1 MFGFLLIWYAVLTF
15 SNRVSSRHV
24 QWMSAR
30 DALFTCAFDYIHLLF
45 VEEEQRT
52 AEKEQ
57 MRQEEAR
64 KAKTELRQRKREEYA
79 KSKQER
85 ARQEMQHEQEG

>member
-1 MFGFLLIWYAVLTF
+1 MA
-15 SNRVSSRHV
+15 
-24 QWMSAR
+24 
-30 DALFTCAFDYIHLLF
+30 
-45 VEEEQRT
+45 

-64 KAKTELRQRKREEYA
+64 KAKAELRQRRREEYA

-85 ARQEMQHEQEG
+85 ARQEVQNDQG